1 MMEKERGQ
9 YRVKD
14 IERDLR
20 LKYGHKR
27 VEIVTGHQCAI
38 GHEGDQKEERDCN

>member
-1 MMEKERGQ
+1 MERTSLLLIEDE

-20 LKYGHKR
+20 SKYGHKR
-27 VEIVTGHQCAI
+27 VEIARGDECAVF
-38 GHEGDQKEERDCN
+38 GRG